1 MRLGG
6 SAAAGDSSKGSPYRV
21 HSVSPQASA
30 FDKQPPEEAVLP
42 CLLEVLPG
50 PRRESGP
57 PPDHAVGRRSS
68 TDIANQSYLLMNG
81 WEPRGA
87 TAAPN
92 PP

>member
-1 MRLGG
+1 MAAPPGG
-6 SAAAGDSSKGSPYRV
+6 SSKGSPYRV

-30 FDKQPPEEAVLP
+30 FDKQPPEEAVVP

-50 PRRESGP
+50 PRRQAGP
-57 PPDHAVGRRSS
+57 PPEHAGGRLSS
-68 TDIANQSYLLMNG
+68 TDIANQSYLLMSG

-87 TAAPN
+87 TAAPT